1 MLPDFI
7 SGHVKHMARYSGLL
21 RRIDTVDTER
31 GRGFELKAKAK
42 VLDFKTKVKSFG
54 LEDKTETITS

>member
-1 MLPDFI
+1 
-7 SGHVKHMARYSGLL
+7 MARYSGLL